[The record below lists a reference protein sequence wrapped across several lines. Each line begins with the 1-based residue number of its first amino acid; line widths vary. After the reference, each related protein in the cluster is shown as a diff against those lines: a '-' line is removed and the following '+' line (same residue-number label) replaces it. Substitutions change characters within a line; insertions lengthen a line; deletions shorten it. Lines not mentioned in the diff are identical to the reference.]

1 MTIQFT
7 VHVISMYW
15 YKFNSLHELDCQIS
29 SKSNKYKFWDVV
41 CLHYLCSKDNN
52 YYNNCWA
59 FFQDLLI
66 FLMEKPIAA
75 VMSFCDKDVNFK
87 LIFPSFSMACS
98 KPVGLSEFLILEK
111 YRKFWHC
118 HRKEPDVKH
127 LYHFKVRYWDLNL
140 KTVPFYTK
148 FNALLLWKPSWLEIN
163 CKN

>member
-15 YKFNSLHELDCQIS
+15 YKFNSLHEEDCQIS

-75 VMSFCDKDVNFK
+75 VILCLFVMKMSISSLFSLLFQWHAQNQLASVNF
-87 LIFPSFSMACS
+87 SFLKNTGNFGIATEKNLMSSTYITS
-98 KPVGLSEFLILEK
+98 KFDI
-111 YRKFWHC
+111 
-118 HRKEPDVKH
+118 
-127 LYHFKVRYWDLNL
+127 
-140 KTVPFYTK
+140 
-148 FNALLLWKPSWLEIN
+148 EIWT
-163 CKN
+163 

>member
-75 VMSFCDKDVNFK
+75 VILCLFVIKMSISSLFSLLFQWHAQNQLASVNFSSLK
-87 LIFPSFSMACS
+87 NTGNVGIATEKNLMSSTYITS
-98 KPVGLSEFLILEK
+98 KFDI
-111 YRKFWHC
+111 
-118 HRKEPDVKH
+118 
-127 LYHFKVRYWDLNL
+127 
-140 KTVPFYTK
+140 
-148 FNALLLWKPSWLEIN
+148 EIWT
-163 CKN
+163 

>member
-1 MTIQFT
+1 
-7 VHVISMYW
+7 MYW

-75 VMSFCDKDVNFK
+75 VILCLFVIKMSISSLFSLLFQWHAQNQLASVNF
-87 LIFPSFSMACS
+87 SFLKNTGNFGIATEKNLMSSTYITS
-98 KPVGLSEFLILEK
+98 KFDI
-111 YRKFWHC
+111 
-118 HRKEPDVKH
+118 
-127 LYHFKVRYWDLNL
+127 
-140 KTVPFYTK
+140 
-148 FNALLLWKPSWLEIN
+148 EIWT
-163 CKN
+163 

>member
-75 VMSFCDKDVNFK
+75 VILCLFVIKMSISSLFSLLFQWHAQNQLASVNF
-87 LIFPSFSMACS
+87 SFLKNTENFGIATEKNLMSSTYITS
-98 KPVGLSEFLILEK
+98 KFDI
-111 YRKFWHC
+111 
-118 HRKEPDVKH
+118 
-127 LYHFKVRYWDLNL
+127 
-140 KTVPFYTK
+140 
-148 FNALLLWKPSWLEIN
+148 EIWT
-163 CKN
+163 